1 MRGNRFDMIS
11 LGKKTTNYELP
22 DQSDNGKTSKNGR
35 LGGYDLDFLSLRV
48 QKKGNSLNI
57 GKCIN

>member
-1 MRGNRFDMIS
+1 MIS

-35 LGGYDLDFLSLRV
+35 FRD
-48 QKKGNSLNI
+48 
-57 GKCIN
+57 